1 MDIAT
6 GNLNMHG
13 ANIDTTGG
21 NISTGNGNI
30 SVDGGSISGNASSTV
45 NVGTVNAT
53 TKNFD
58 IEHPTKKEPWR
69 LRYSV
74 LEGPEIGVYLRGR
87 LENTNV
93 IEMPYYW
100 VDLVHEDSIT
110 VLLTPIGNSSTYFV
124 EKIEG
129 NQVFIGSEG
138 GYINLYYTVFAER
151 KDVNKLITE
160 YKKED

>member
-1 MDIAT
+1 MTA
-6 GNLNMHG
+6 GNINT
-13 ANIDTTGG
+13 NGG
-21 NISTGNGNI
+21 NIG
-30 SVDGGSISGNASSTV
+30 VDGGQINGNASSVLTM
-45 NVGTVNAT
+45 GTINAT

-110 VLLTPIGNSSTYFV
+110 VLLTPIGNSSIYFI

-129 NQVFIGSEG
+129 DKIFIGSEG
-138 GYINLYYTVFAER
+138 EYIDLYYTVFAER

>member
-1 MDIAT
+1 MDLAT
-6 GNLNMHG
+6 GNLNMKG
-13 ANIDTTGG
+13 GNIDTDGG
-21 NISTGNGNI
+21 NISTAAGNI
-30 SVDGGSISGNASSTV
+30 TTNTL
-45 NVGTVNAT
+45 NAT

-93 IEMPYYW
+93 IEMPDYW

-110 VLLTPIGNSSTYFV
+110 VLLTPIGNSSIYFV

-129 NQVFIGSEG
+129 NKVFIGSESE
-138 GYINLYYTVFAER
+138 YICLYYTVFAER

-160 YKKED
+160 YKKGN

>member
-1 MDIAT
+1 M
-6 GNLNMHG
+6 NG
-13 ANIDTTGG
+13 ANIDTSNG
-21 NISTGNGNI
+21 NISTGTGNI
-30 SVDGGSISGNASSTV
+30 TTTDLNAT
-45 NVGTVNAT
+45 TVNAI

-58 IEHPTKKEPWR
+58 IVHPSKKEPWR

-110 VLLTPIGNSSTYFV
+110 VLLTPIGNSSVYFV
-124 EKIEG
+124 EKIED
-129 NQVFIGSEG
+129 NKIYIGSEG
-138 GYINLYYTVFAER
+138 EYIDLYYTVFAER
-151 KDVNKLITE
+151 KDVSKLNIE

>member
-1 MDIAT
+1 MDLAT
-6 GNLNMHG
+6 GNLNMKG
-13 ANIDTTGG
+13 GNIDTDGGDINTAAG
-21 NISTGNGNI
+21 NITTN
-30 SVDGGSISGNASSTV
+30 TL
-45 NVGTVNAT
+45 NAT

-124 EKIEG
+124 EKIED
-129 NQVFIGSEG
+129 NKIFIGSEAE
-138 GYINLYYTVFAER
+138 YINLYYTVFAER
-151 KDVNKLITE
+151 KDVNKLTTE
-160 YKKED
+160 YKKEG

>member
-1 MDIAT
+1 MDLAT
-6 GNLNMHG
+6 GNLNMKG
-13 ANIDTTGG
+13 GNIDTDGGDINTAAG
-21 NISTGNGNI
+21 NITTN
-30 SVDGGSISGNASSTV
+30 TL
-45 NVGTVNAT
+45 NAT

-110 VLLTPIGNSSTYFV
+110 VHLTAIGNSSIYFV

-129 NQVFIGSEG
+129 NKVFVGSKSE
-138 GYINLYYTVFAER
+138 YIDLYYTIFAER
-151 KDVNKLITE
+151 KDVNKLTIE

>member
-1 MDIAT
+1 M
-6 GNLNMHG
+6 NG
-13 ANIDTTGG
+13 ANIDMTGGDINTNGG
-21 NISTGNGNI
+21 NIG
-30 SVDGGSISGNASSTV
+30 VDGGQINGNAGSVLTM
-45 NVGTVNAT
+45 GTINGT

-110 VLLTPIGNSSTYFV
+110 VLLTPIGNSSIYFV

-129 NQVFIGSEG
+129 NKVFIGFEG
-138 GYINLYYTVFAER
+138 EYIDLYYMVFAER